1 VGELGLVGRHN
12 VANALAALALGHA
25 AGLSLVTM
33 VETLRKFRGL
43 PHRCQQVAEIAG
55 VSYVNDSKG
64 TNVGATIAALNGMGR
79 GRNIVLIAGGQG
91 KGADFGQLREAVTRH
106 CKSLVLLGED
116 AAKIQAALG
125 DSAPVTL
132 VSSMAD
138 AVSAAAELAGTG
150 DVVLLSPACASFDMF
165 SGYIN
170 RGEVFCRV
178 VEQLREARS

>member
-1 VGELGLVGRHN
+1 MVG
-12 VANALAALALGHA
+12 
-25 AGLSLVTM
+25 
-33 VETLRKFRGL
+33 TLRRFRGL

-64 TNVGATIAALNGMGR
+64 TNVGATIAALEGMGQ

-91 KGADFGQLREAVTRH
+91 KGADFGQLREAVARH

-116 AAKIQAALG
+116 APKLQAALA

-132 VSSMAD
+132 AASMAD
-138 AVSAAAELAGTG
+138 AVAAAADQARAG

-165 SGYIN
+165 SGYAN
-170 RGEVFCRV
+170 RGDVFRHA